1 MVSGVKLTTRMWVII
16 VLSLIALVAVSIDGA
31 RTLREALMADRQA
44 KTRNLVESAMSLVG
58 HYAAEAK
65 AGRITEDQAK
75 AMALGALAAL
85 RYDGQ
90 EYFFVSDA
98 SPKLLMHPFAPDMI
112 GRDQSAYAD
121 PTGKKLFMEF
131 ARVATTKGAGFVDY
145 MWPKPGAA
153 EPQPKISYVEAYR
166 PWGWIIGSGIYVD
179 DVEKAF
185 RDRIMKTAAI
195 DGGIAAALIL
205 LAWLIGRSITG
216 PVRSILVSLR
226 AMTADDNAT
235 RIDMVEARHEFGEI
249 ARAVLAL
256 REHGI
261 ERGRLQGEE
270 MARKLAEEQRR
281 LDNEAMERRLADE
294 HAQAEAERRRQ
305 AAEAER
311 EQAMAAERER
321 LRAEREAAEAQE
333 RAAKDRRAQ
342 AMERLIGDFQGAMAG
357 VLDLLGRSADEMA
370 SSSSTIDSSATET
383 EVQASAVTGASD
395 QASSKLQTVAS
406 ASEELSAA
414 IAEISAQV
422 AASAGMAAEA
432 VAQGEGAQGKIR
444 DLAQTAQAIGKV
456 VELIQGI
463 AGQTNLL
470 ALNATIEAARAGD
483 AGKGFAVVA
492 TEVKNLAGQTARATE
507 EIGGQISAVQGS
519 VTEAVRFIEGISA
532 MIARLHEVSLAIA
545 SAVEE
550 QSAATGEIARNVNE
564 ASTSV
569 ADVLESARRMREA
582 ALGTKAAAGIV
593 GTASAHVSD
602 SATAMRD
609 EVVHFLEA
617 IKTAGDRR
625 AIERVAV
632 SIAAGINIGGR
643 AMQGRLVDLSVGG
656 AHFAPGIEAR
666 PGDRAVLT
674 LAGIAPITAR
684 VVAATPDGVHLHF
697 TLRGAQEDE
706 VAALLDAA

>member
-1 MVSGVKLTTRMWVII
+1 MMSGIRLTTRMWVII
-16 VLSLIALVAVSIDGA
+16 VLSLIALVAVSFDGA

-44 KTRNLVESAMSLVG
+44 KTRNLVESAMSLVD
-58 HYAAEAK
+58 HYAAQAK
-65 AGRITEDQAK
+65 AGQISEDQAK
-75 AMALGALAAL
+75 AAALGALSAL

-90 EYFFVSDA
+90 EYFFISDA
-98 SPKLLMHPFAPDMI
+98 QPKLLMHPFAPDLI
-112 GRDQSAYAD
+112 GRDLSSYAD
-121 PTGKKLFMEF
+121 PKGKKLFVEF
-131 ARVATTKGAGFVDY
+131 ARLSASKGAGFVDY
-145 MWPKPGAA
+145 LWPKPGAA
-153 EPQPKISYVEAYR
+153 EPQPKISYVQAYK
-166 PWGWIIGSGIYVD
+166 PWGWILGSGIYVD
-179 DVEKAF
+179 DVDAAF
-185 RDRIMKTAAI
+185 RARMLKTAAI
-195 DGGIAAALIL
+195 DGGIALLLIV
-205 LAWLIGRSITG
+205 LAWAIGRSITG
-216 PVRSILVSLR
+216 PVNSILVSLR

-235 RIDMVEARHEFGEI
+235 KIEMVDARHEFGEI

-261 ERGRLQGEE
+261 EKGRLQGEE

-281 LDNEAMERRLADE
+281 LDQEAMERRLADE

-305 AAEAER
+305 AAETER
-311 EQAMAAERER
+311 EQALAAERER
-321 LRAEREAAEAQE
+321 LREERAAAEEQE

-370 SSSSTIDSSATET
+370 TSSGSIDQSANET

-395 QASSKLQTVAS
+395 QASSKLQTVAA

-444 DLAQTAQAIGKV
+444 DLANTAQAIGKV

-492 TEVKNLAGQTARATE
+492 TEVKNLAGQTAKATE

-519 VTEAVRFIEGISA
+519 VAEAVRFIEGIGA

-582 ALGTKAAAGIV
+582 AVGTKTAAGIV

-602 SATAMRD
+602 SASAMRD
-609 EVVHFLEA
+609 EVVHFLDA

-632 SIAAGINIGGR
+632 SIPAGITIDGR
-643 AMQGRLVDLSVGG
+643 QMQGRVVDLSIGG
-656 AHFAPGIEAR
+656 AQFAPGIEAR
-666 PGDRAVLT
+666 PGDRAILT
-674 LAGIAPITAR
+674 LPGIDPISAR
-684 VVAATPDGVHLHF
+684 VVAAKPEGVHLHF
-697 TLRGAQEDE
+697 TLRGTQEDA
-706 VAALLDAA
+706 VVTLLQAA